1 LAHTEAELLDNPVAG
16 HPTLILRSPD
26 FHSITDAVAEPLER
40 ATPTAW
46 WFFFIPSL
54 ALLGLL
60 GVAVSWL
67 FWEGIGIWGL
77 NVPVGWA
84 WDITNFV
91 FWIGIGHAGTLISA
105 ILFLF
110 RQKWR
115 TSINRAAEA
124 MTIFA
129 VMCALTFPGIHV
141 GRVWVAYWM
150 LPIPNQMGV
159 WPNFRSPLLWDVF
172 AVSVYG
178 TVSLLFWYVGLIPDL
193 ATIRDRAK
201 TRTRKLAYGIFALG
215 WRGSVRQWHHYE
227 SAYLVLAALATP
239 LVLSVHS
246 IVSMDFAVSILPG
259 WHTTVFPP
267 YFVAGAIFSGFAMVL
282 TLMVICR
289 TAFGLEHIVTL
300 RHFDYMAKIMLV
312 TGSMVGYAYATEFF
326 TAWYSGNPYELFTF
340 MNRAGGP
347 YAWAYWIMVSCN
359 VISPQIFWF
368 KKARTSIP
376 ILFVVS
382 IVINIGMWF
391 ERFVIIVTSLHRD
404 FLPSSWGYFTPT
416 VWDVS
421 CLLGSFGLFFTM
433 FCLFVRYLPMVATAE
448 VKTVLPQADPHW
460 HSGPERQH
468 ASSPLRAHAATA
480 VEIHDHPVAA
490 PAVASDRS
498 RWSLRSL
505 RGIPLLSNQLPKG
518 PHYGILA
525 EFATPADLFH
535 ACERV
540 RDAGYTRWD
549 AHSPFPV
556 HGVEGA
562 MGLRRSPLPWIV
574 LAMGLTGAAVG
585 FGLQW
590 WVHSSAYPL
599 VISGKPYFAWPAMI
613 PVTFELGVLFAAFGA
628 VFGMLGLNRL
638 PMHNHPLFQS
648 KVFERVTDDAFFIS
662 IESWDPRFD
671 PSATGKL
678 LESLGARRVELL
690 ES

>member
-1 LAHTEAELLDNPVAG
+1 MAQTEAELLDNPVAG
-16 HPTLILRSPD
+16 RPTLILRSPD
-26 FHSITDAVAEPLER
+26 FHSITEVVAEPVER
-40 ATPTAW
+40 PTPIGW
-46 WFFFIPSL
+46 WLFFIPSL
-54 ALLGLL
+54 ALLSLL

-91 FWIGIGHAGTLISA
+91 FWVGIGHAGTLISA

-115 TSINRAAEA
+115 TSINRSAEA

-150 LPIPNQMGV
+150 FPLPNQMGM

-172 AVSVYG
+172 AVSIYG
-178 TVSLLFWYVGLIPDL
+178 TVSVLFWYVGLIPDL

-201 TRTRKLAYGIFALG
+201 TRTRKFVYGLFALG

-227 SAYLVLAALATP
+227 TAYLILAALATP

-246 IVSMDFAVSILPG
+246 IVSMDFAVSLLPG

-289 TAFGLEHIVTL
+289 KAFRLEHIVTL

-312 TGSMVGYAYATEFF
+312 TGTMVGYAYATEFF

-340 MNRAGGP
+340 LNRALGP
-347 YAWAYWIMVSCN
+347 YAWAYWIMVTCN

-376 ILFVVS
+376 ILFVLS

-416 VWDVS
+416 IWDVS

-433 FCLFVRYLPMVATAE
+433 FCLFVRFLPMVATAE

-460 HSGPERQH
+460 QPGPERPETRIH
-468 ASSPLRAHAATA
+468 ARRRRWRRRGSGAGAPAPDGASRCRSSRGSRRGPTTESSPNSRRRRTSITRASGCVTRASPGGTPTARSPSTASSR
-480 VEIHDHPVAA
+480 
-490 PAVASDRS
+490 
-498 RWSLRSL
+498 
-505 RGIPLLSNQLPKG
+505 
-518 PHYGILA
+518 
-525 EFATPADLFH
+525 
-535 ACERV
+535 
-540 RDAGYTRWD
+540 
-549 AHSPFPV
+549 
-556 HGVEGA
+556 A

-574 LAMGLTGAAVG
+574 LVMGLTGAALG
-585 FGLQW
+585 FVLQW
-590 WVHSSAYPL
+590 WVHASAYPL
-599 VISGKPYFAWPAMI
+599 VISGKPFFAWPAFI
-613 PVTFELGVLFAAFGA
+613 PITFEVAVLFGALGA

-638 PMHNHPLFQS
+638 PMHHHPLFRS

-678 LESLGARRVELL
+678 LESLGARSVELL

>member
-1 LAHTEAELLDNPVAG
+1 MAQTEAELLDNPVAG
-16 HPTLILRSPD
+16 HPPLILRSPD
-26 FHSITDAVAEPLER
+26 FHAITDVVAEVAERPTPLG
-40 ATPTAW
+40 W
-46 WFFFIPSL
+46 WLFFLPSL

-91 FWIGIGHAGTLISA
+91 FWVGIGHAGTLISA

-110 RQKWR
+110 RQTWR
-115 TSINRAAEA
+115 TSINRSAEA

-150 LPIPNQMGV
+150 FPLPNQMGM

-172 AVSVYG
+172 AVSIYG
-178 TVSLLFWYVGLIPDL
+178 TVSVLFWYVGLIPDL
-193 ATIRDRAK
+193 ATMRDRAK
-201 TRTRKLAYGIFALG
+201 TRTRQFVYGIFALG
-215 WRGSVRQWHHYE
+215 WRGSQRQWHHYE
-227 SAYLVLAALATP
+227 TAYLILAALATP

-246 IVSMDFAVSILPG
+246 IVSMDFAVSLLPG

-289 TAFGLEHIVTL
+289 SAFGLEHIVTL
-300 RHFDYMAKIMLV
+300 RHFDFMAKIMLV
-312 TGSMVGYAYATEFF
+312 TGSIVGYAYATEFF
-326 TAWYSGNPYELFTF
+326 TAWYSGNPYEIFTF
-340 MNRAGGP
+340 LNRAGGP

-376 ILFVVS
+376 ILFTLS
-382 IVINIGMWF
+382 IIINIGMWF

-404 FLPSSWGYFTPT
+404 FLPSSWAYFSPT
-416 VWDVS
+416 FWDVA

-433 FCLFVRYLPMVATAE
+433 FCLFVRFLPMVATAE
-448 VKTVLPQADPHW
+448 VKTVLPQANPH
-460 HSGPERQH
+460 HGVQ
-468 ASSPLRAHAATA
+468 RA
-480 VEIHDHPVAA
+480 IHGHETHKSETIEHHPVASTA
-490 PAVASDRS
+490 ADAGARS
-498 RWSLRSL
+498 RWSFEMPMLPR
-505 RGIPLLSNQLPKG
+505 LPKG

-525 EFATPADLFH
+525 EFATPASLYH
-535 ACERV
+535 ACEKV
-540 RDAGYTRWD
+540 RDAGFTRWD
-549 AHSPFPV
+549 AHTPFPV
-556 HGVEGA
+556 HGLSQA
-562 MGLRRSPLPWIV
+562 MGLRRSTLPWIV
-574 LAMGLTGAAVG
+574 LVMALTGAAAG
-585 FGLQW
+585 FALQW
-590 WVHSSAYPL
+590 WVHTSAYPL
-599 VISGKPYFAWPAMI
+599 VISGKPFFTWPAFI
-613 PVTFELGVLFAAFGA
+613 PVTFEVAVLFGALGA

-638 PMHNHPLFQS
+638 PMHHHPLFKS
-648 KVFERVTDDAFFIS
+648 KVFERASDDTFFIS

-671 PSATGKL
+671 PSGTAAL
-678 LESLGARRVELL
+678 LKSLGARNVELL